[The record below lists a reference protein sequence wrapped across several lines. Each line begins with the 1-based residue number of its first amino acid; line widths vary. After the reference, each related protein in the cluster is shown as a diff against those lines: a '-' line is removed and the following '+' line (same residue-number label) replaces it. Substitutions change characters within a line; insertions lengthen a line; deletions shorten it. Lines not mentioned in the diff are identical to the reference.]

1 MFNFFAGEHFILQVN
16 TMFIA
21 WEVGRLDLPAVA
33 HVFAD
38 LLLKFKHTQHH
49 KGEKFPN
56 EKPAH

>member
-21 WEVGRLDLPAVA
+21 WEVERLDLPAVA